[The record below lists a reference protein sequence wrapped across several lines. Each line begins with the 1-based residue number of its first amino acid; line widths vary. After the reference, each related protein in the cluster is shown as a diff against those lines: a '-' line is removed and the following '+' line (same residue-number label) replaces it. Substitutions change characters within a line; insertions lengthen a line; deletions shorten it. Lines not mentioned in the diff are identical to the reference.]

1 MGNCGKCA
9 NHHIVAPYK
18 NGHKKICPNRNCD
31 CSKCLRT
38 TVQRKVGSTNILLYR
53 ASTGNEKQMTDSTR
67 NHILKLRLFEE
78 CRPKLDEL
86 IEICLKLSGYAENTD
101 IALILHGDNFN
112 YFQIYF

>member
-1 MGNCGKCA
+1 MS
-9 NHHIVAPYK
+9 PYK
-18 NGHKKICPNRNCD
+18 DKHKSECPWKNCD
-31 CSKCLRT
+31 CSKCMRT
-38 TVQRKVGSTNILLYR
+38 TVQRNLGSQTILLYR
-53 ASTGNEKQMTDSTR
+53 ASTENDEPMTDSTR

-86 IEICLKLSGYAENTD
+86 IEICLKLSEYAENTD